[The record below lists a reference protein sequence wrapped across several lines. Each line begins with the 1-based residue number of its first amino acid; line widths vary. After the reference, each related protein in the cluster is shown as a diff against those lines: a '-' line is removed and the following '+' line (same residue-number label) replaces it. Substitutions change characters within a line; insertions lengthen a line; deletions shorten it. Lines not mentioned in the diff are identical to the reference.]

1 MRVETPEASR
11 FAWLEHVGLSFRY
24 ALRQLRKSP
33 GFTAVV
39 VATLGLGIG
48 ANSAVFSALDTVLLR
63 PLPFPEGD
71 RLVRIH
77 QRNPKTPITI
87 ASPARLA
94 DWDRLNETFQAMTG
108 FYTEDASETTGEF
121 PEKLTRAFVAPRFLE
136 VWGMAPALGRDFT
149 PEEGQ
154 PGGPNA
160 VLISDRF
167 WRRKFGADPNVI
179 GRQLRFG
186 TSSATV
192 VGVMPASFLFLVRD
206 VDAWSP
212 IILTPNMASFIRD
225 ATWLMAVGR
234 LKRGVSVAQA
244 TANLST
250 IQTQLGREYPKSD
263 ASLTVDVEPLAED
276 VVGPIG
282 SSLWLVFGSATLLL
296 LIACVNV
303 AALLLVRTTERE
315 HEIAVRASLGASR
328 KIVIVQLMVETAVLS
343 LAGAAVGL
351 LIAGVAARAF
361 HASASNLPRV
371 DEIRIDWRIVAYSLG
386 TAVAVTLLCGLLP
399 AVRTTRRDLSSGLAH
414 GGRSQVSGRQR
425 VQWLLVATQVSLAVV
440 LLSGAGLLLRSF
452 QELGRVAPGFEPSHI
467 LTFHVSGSYGE
478 TANYPQLLERIDRT
492 LDFLRAVPGVQQ
504 AATAA
509 SLPGVPGEFLAEV
522 RLVEGRAESEPKVV
536 ADSRYVSTGYFAT
549 MQMPLLAG
557 EPCETR
563 GSASLRNRTA
573 LVNRSFVNT
582 YFAGES
588 PIGHHLATAVGGPNA
603 AAIVGI
609 VADAR
614 EQGLHRAPGPTVY
627 WCFSAPGPSP
637 FYLVRTA
644 SEPSAFTDTV
654 RRKVKEIEPARAVF
668 DITPL
673 NEHLSAAYSENR
685 LRMLALASF
694 AGTAVLLAC
703 VGLYGTLSYL
713 VNIRRREVGLRLALG
728 AARGQIVRR
737 FFGQGVGVS
746 LAACMAG
753 LGLSVVLNR
762 VLAEMLYGV
771 SPSDP
776 ATLSAVALIVLAAAG
791 LASLVPS
798 IRAALVEPMMVLRD
812 E

>member
-1 MRVETPEASR
+1 MPGETHQASR
-11 FAWLEHVGLSFRY
+11 FAWLEHAGLSFRY
-24 ALRQLRKSP
+24 ALRQLRKSQ

-48 ANSAVFSALDTVLLR
+48 ANSAVFSALDAVLLR

-136 VWGMAPALGRDFT
+136 MWGMAPALGRDFT

-154 PGGPNA
+154 AGGPTA

-186 TSSATV
+186 SSSATV

-206 VDAWSP
+206 VDVWAP

-250 IQTQLGREYPKSD
+250 IQNQLGREYPKSD
-263 ASLTVDVEPLAED
+263 ASLTVDVEPLADD

-328 KIVIVQLMVETAVLS
+328 KIVIVQLMVETAVLAV
-343 LAGAAVGL
+343 AGAAVGL

-361 HASASNLPRV
+361 LASAANLPRV
-371 DEIRIDWRIVAYSLG
+371 DEIRIDWRIVAYSLA

-399 AVRTTRRDLSSGLAH
+399 AVRATRRDLSAGLAH

-452 QELGRVAPGFEPSHI
+452 QELGRVAPGFEPRHI

-509 SLPGVPGEFLAEV
+509 SLPGVPGEFLVEV
-522 RLVEGRAESEPKVV
+522 RLVEGRAESEPKVI

-573 LVNRSFVNT
+573 LVNRSFANT

-588 PIGHHLATAVGGPNA
+588 PIGHHLATAVGGPTA

-644 SEPSAFTDTV
+644 SEPSTFTDTV
-654 RRKVKEIEPARAVF
+654 RRKIKEIEPARAVF

-673 NEHLSAAYSENR
+673 EEHLSAAYSENR

-737 FFGQGVGVS
+737 FLGQGVGVS
-746 LAACMAG
+746 LAACIAG

-798 IRAALVEPMMVLRD
+798 IRGALVEPMMVLRD